1 MAKPKEPRNDS
12 PFVFGNAKL
21 SKTIAI
27 LNICPAS
34 LCPSAMLGLCQLKDV
49 STCYARQEE
58 KVWANTCIPSRL
70 AMTEYWDRNVPWTIA
85 RDLVQLNETK
95 RTKVTALR
103 INECGDFRHAGDV
116 EKAEMLARYL
126 AKKGIKT
133 YCYTARS
140 DLDFS
145 DCRELTVN
153 GSGWMAH
160 NRFQVAYRLDREDGK
175 PIAIDKN
182 DDPVACS
189 HVCPGKCGPCSLC
202 SEKAGNTIAVK
213 LH

>member
-1 MAKPKEPRNDS
+1 MIWWN
-12 PFVFGNAKL
+12 
-21 SKTIAI
+21 
-27 LNICPAS
+27 
-34 LCPSAMLGLCQLKDV
+34 V
-49 STCYARQEE
+49 ST
-58 KVWANTCIPSRL
+58 PH
-70 AMTEYWDRNVPWTIA
+70 
-85 RDLVQLNETK
+85 
-95 RTKVTALR
+95 
-103 INECGDFRHAGDV
+103 DFCAFTFLFPLGG
-116 EKAEMLARYL
+116 EQY
-126 AKKGIKT
+126 GIKT

-202 SEKAGNTIAVK
+202 SEKAGNAIAVK